1 MPTFIGISIVE
12 QSRYFLV
19 QGAQTIRNVDCK
31 LAVSAEYRCFTGTL
45 KPKLGTTS
53 LEQATKPWILIGA
66 SGLRLSRRDED
77 IYLSFA
83 ANPPVILAGCIE
95 PGN

>member
-12 QSRYFLV
+12 QSRYLLIKSP
-19 QGAQTIRNVDCK
+19 QTIRDIDCK
-31 LAVSAEYRCFTGTL
+31 LAIGAEYRCFTGAL
-45 KPKLGTTS
+45 KSKLGTTS

-77 IYLSFA
+77 IYLGFA
-83 ANPPVILAGCIE
+83 ANPPVILA
-95 PGN
+95 